1 MDSTRPNKRKILNFA
16 VNRKMQIYMV
26 GRIALILLVS
36 LLVSSMAYYFFADWE
51 ITSSFS
57 LFHITARNFLDFLLP
72 VIIGSFCVSLMIGT
86 TASLFFPKKIAG
98 GLYGIERDV
107 QQIANGDLTATITL
121 RRGDNVGS
129 LPRDIKLLV
138 GGFRRRIIA
147 IQNGLGRAEDVF
159 SAHGLLTPRER
170 LEELED
176 IYDRMQQEIQNLKVT
191 ESS

>member
-1 MDSTRPNKRKILNFA
+1 MDSIRPNKRKILNFA

-36 LLVSSMAYYFFADWE
+36 LLVSSLAYYFFADRE

-121 RRGDNVGS
+121 RHGDKVGS
-129 LPRDIKLLV
+129 LARDINLLV
-138 GGFRRRIIA
+138 DGFRRRIIT
-147 IQNGLGRAEDVF
+147 IQKGLGRAEDVF

-176 IYDRMQQEIQNLKVT
+176 IYDRMQKEIQNLKVT